1 METERMNFVKI
12 VLVLKK
18 KISKILNYL
27 FFILLVVFDV
37 ESGKIFYTQV
47 PNLWGSLKK
56 NCSNFYLDIIALIV
70 YH

>member
-1 METERMNFVKI
+1 MNFVKI
-12 VLVLKK
+12 VIVLKKK

-27 FFILLVVFDV
+27 FFILFVVFDI

-47 PNLWGSLKK
+47 PNLWGSFKK
-56 NCSNFYLDIIALIV
+56 NCFNFNQDLIALIV